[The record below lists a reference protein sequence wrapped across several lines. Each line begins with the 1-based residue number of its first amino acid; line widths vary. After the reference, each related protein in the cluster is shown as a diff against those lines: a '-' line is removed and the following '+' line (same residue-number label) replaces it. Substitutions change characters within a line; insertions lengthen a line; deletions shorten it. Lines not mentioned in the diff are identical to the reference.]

1 MESYFLVSVLLP
13 NQRSSKGMN
22 ECSCESRENGTVPLK
37 GRRVIAGYFTTK
49 TNAYGHNYGQPYHDL
64 TFLRLL

>member
-1 MESYFLVSVLLP
+1 MESYFLDSVLVY
-13 NQRSSKGMN
+13 
-22 ECSCESRENGTVPLK
+22 CESKEGGTVPLK
-37 GRRVIAGYFTTK
+37 GRRVITGYYTTK